1 MTPFYK
7 IKKYKLLWVHVDGNK
22 KYIQKKT
29 GMMVTS
35 GTGRQGDIGSGVGLE
50 WGKVWYD

>member
-1 MTPFYK
+1 MNTQR
-7 IKKYKLLWVHVDGNK
+7 WQQ

-35 GTGRQGDIGSGVGLE
+35 GGGGQGDRS
-50 WGKVWYD
+50 WGNGGERV

>member
-1 MTPFYK
+1 MSTCR
-7 IKKYKLLWVHVDGNK
+7 WQQ

-35 GTGRQGDIGSGVGLE
+35 GTGRQRDIGCDIWLE
-50 WGKVWYD
+50 WGKV

>member
-1 MTPFYK
+1 MSTYR
-7 IKKYKLLWVHVDGNK
+7 WQQ

-35 GTGRQGDIGSGVGLE
+35 GGGRQRDRS
-50 WGKVWYD
+50 